1 MASQLDHDVIVV
13 GYGPVG
19 GLLTLLL
26 TRAGF
31 RVCTVERHP
40 TFFGLPRAVHFD
52 DEVAR
57 ILQSAGLE
65 SAVEAFAVP
74 TDRCQFDYVG
84 AAGQTIMSMMVG
96 AERGEAGWSAAYSFA
111 QPDLEAAIDAAV
123 RAQPTATVL
132 MGMECSAIVQDADG
146 VAVTLHPRDG
156 SAPSTITARYLVGAD
171 GANSFV
177 RRQMDVT
184 INDLGFAYDWLVV
197 NVLFPR
203 PGEAPKL
210 NMTQICD
217 PARPITI
224 VPAGRDRQ
232 RFEFMLAPGETA
244 LDMNRVEVSWALL
257 APFGITPDNAT
268 LERHAVYTFGARWA
282 ESWRDGRLLLAGDA
296 AHVMP
301 PFRAQG
307 MCAGMRDAATL
318 AWRLAMVL
326 RGEATQRSLD
336 DYGAERI
343 PHVTALIDQTVEIG
357 QMICIADPVRA
368 AQRDMMMAAA
378 AQMPDF
384 KPPIQPLR
392 LGPGVVR
399 NDDESAGYLGFQGFV
414 EKDGRVGR
422 FDSIVGS
429 GFALVGVGIDPAQHL
444 SAESLAYL
452 DQLGAIVAEVSPEG
466 PIRDVDGN
474 YAKWF
479 AAQGVVAILERPDF
493 YRFGSAVTAAEIEP
507 LVVALRAKLPLRV
520 PVAA

>member
-1 MASQLDHDVIVV
+1 MADYDVVVV

-19 GLLTLLL
+19 ELLTLLL
-26 TRAGF
+26 ARAGF
-31 RVCTVERHP
+31 RVCAVERHP

-65 SAVEAFAVP
+65 AEIERIALP
-74 TDRCQFDYVG
+74 TDRCKFDYIG

-96 AERGEAGWSAAYSFA
+96 AERGDAGWSAAYSFA
-111 QPDLEAAIDAAV
+111 QPDLEAALDAAI
-123 RAQPTATVL
+123 RTQPGATVR
-132 MGMECSAIVQDADG
+132 MGMECSAIRQDADRA
-146 VAVTLHPRDG
+146 VVTLHPRDG
-156 SAPSTITARYLVGAD
+156 AAPTTITARYVVGAD

-177 RRQMDVT
+177 RRQMDVVVH
-184 INDLGFAYDWLVV
+184 DLGFAYDWLVV
-197 NVLFPR
+197 NVRYPR
-203 PGEAPKL
+203 PEAAPTL
-210 NMTQICD
+210 NMMQICD

-244 LDMNRVEVSWALL
+244 LEMNHAEVSWGLL
-257 APFGITPDNAT
+257 ARFGVTPDNAT

-282 ESWRDGRLLLAGDA
+282 ETWRDGRLLLAGDA
-296 AHVMP
+296 AHTMP

-318 AWRLAMVL
+318 AWRLGMVL
-326 RGEATQRSLD
+326 RDEAAADFLD
-336 DYGAERI
+336 GYGAERI
-343 PHVTALIDQTVEIG
+343 PHVAALIDQAVEIG
-357 QMICIADPVRA
+357 RMICIADPARA
-368 AQRDMMMAAA
+368 AQRDAMMAAA

-399 NDDESAGYLGFQGFV
+399 DGDATGGFLGFQGTI
-414 EKDGRVGR
+414 ELDGVRGR
-422 FDSIVGS
+422 FDTIVGG
-429 GFALVGVGIDPAQHL
+429 GFSLVGVGVDPAAWL

-452 DQLGAIVAEVSPEG
+452 DALGATVAMVSPDG
-466 PIRDVDGN
+466 PVRDVDGD
-474 YAKWF
+474 YARWF
-479 AAQGVVAILERPDF
+479 AREGVVAVLTRPDF
-493 YRFGSAVTAAEIEP
+493 YRFGSAATAGDIEP
-507 LVVALRAKLPLRV
+507 LVAALRATLPLRV